1 MASSKVI
8 TNNSQT
14 NPDLPRDTS
23 LCSSLSTLLADLQNQ
38 QPQHLQQNESMN
50 MEDLLKNIYSSP
62 PPPPPPNT
70 DSQPQFPGASFP
82 REDAGTK
89 SFDDVW
95 KGIVAGGSSDQRQ
108 GGASEKVTLE
118 EFLMNKTGAAVR
130 DGELGVGPVVDQVG
144 VGVGTVRA
152 GGFTPVD
159 PAVINGGQFPGFVNN
174 GGADHPP
181 PRLAGP
187 SGGGRGKRRAMV
199 EEPPVDKA
207 TQQKQRRMIKNRESA
222 ARSRERKQAY
232 TVELESL
239 VTQLEEENA
248 KLLREEAEH
257 NKERFKQLM
266 KNLVP
271 VEEKPIR
278 PRPLQRMKSV

>member
-14 NPDLPRDTS
+14 NPDLPRDPS
-23 LCSSLSTLLADLQNQ
+23 LCSSLSTLFADLQNQ
-38 QPQHLQQNESMN
+38 QPQQLQQNESMN
-50 MEDLLKNIYSSP
+50 MEDLLKNIYSSSP
-62 PPPPPPNT
+62 PPPPPSNT
-70 DSQPQFPGASFP
+70 DAQPQFHGASFP
-82 REDAGTK
+82 REEAGTK

-95 KGIVAGGSSDQRQ
+95 KGIVAG

-118 EFLMNKTGAAVR
+118 EFLMNKTGATVR
-130 DGELGVGPVVDQVG
+130 DGELGVGPVVDQGRTG
-144 VGVGTVRA
+144 V
-152 GGFTPVD
+152 FTPVD

-174 GGADHPP
+174 GGGDHHP

-187 SGGGRGKRRAMV
+187 SGGGRGKRRAV
-199 EEPPVDKA
+199 QEPPVDKA

-239 VTQLEEENA
+239 VTHLEEENA
-248 KLLREEAEH
+248 RLLREEAEQ

-266 KNLVP
+266 KNLIP
-271 VEEKPIR
+271 VEERPIR